1 MNAFMNV
8 MHTTTCNCTACT
20 TVPTLGIKMPYEEE
34 EKKATKTR
42 KTRQKLIVGE
52 NDLATV
58 APEVAAMLSE
68 KDKHFAFEVTA
79 GSNRKLTFVC
89 PDCKK
94 EFEAKICSVTIAVCP
109 CPYCRKVKKARRNP
123 KPIVGVNDLAS
134 QCPQAVAMWSE
145 KNKCYPAEVF
155 AQSTKT
161 AIFNCPKCKHEFET
175 TVTSFVKSIKK
186 SKGNTTGCPIC
197 NGTKV
202 VVGCNDLATTCP
214 QVAAMLSKKNADF
227 ATKYTMG
234 SNAVASFT
242 CPDCKKEFEA
252 KICKVTNVV
261 YPCPYCRDTKNAFDE
276 VRHIFGYNNKYGVD
290 FVDNTRKV
298 CMEYNGVYWHK
309 DKKRV
314 DCYKF
319 IKIHNAGYTFIRIL
333 EPGLKAFDKKYDIVL
348 PKNYKHGNEYESKI
362 MEDLGYKL
370 ISLFEEI
377 YNYKATPE
385 IQKLVDFK
393 EFEKWYDIHRKRIS
407 AKATDN
413 AAKKAA

>member
-1 MNAFMNV
+1 MNTFVKV
-8 MHTTTCNCTACT
+8 MHANTCNCAACAS
-20 TVPTLGIKMPYEEE
+20 VPTLGIKIPYEEE

-94 EFEAKICSVTIAVCP
+94 EFEAKIC
-109 CPYCRKVKKARRNP
+109 
-123 KPIVGVNDLAS
+123 
-134 QCPQAVAMWSE
+134 
-145 KNKCYPAEVF
+145 
-155 AQSTKT
+155 
-161 AIFNCPKCKHEFET
+161 
-175 TVTSFVKSIKK
+175 
-186 SKGNTTGCPIC
+186 
-197 NGTKV
+197 
-202 VVGCNDLATTCP
+202 
-214 QVAAMLSKKNADF
+214 
-227 ATKYTMG
+227 
-234 SNAVASFT
+234 
-242 CPDCKKEFEA
+242 
-252 KICKVTNVV
+252 KVTNVV
-261 YPCPYCRDTKNAFDE
+261 YPCPYCRDTKILANHMDLETYLKKNNREDILNCIRPDSPYQASEVSYSSNKTLFLNCPECGNKWVISANYLTAQGISYMCGNCNQTTNFISKPEQYAVRIAMGFARENGVPNAFDE

>member
-34 EKKATKTR
+34 KKKATKTR

-202 VVGCNDLATTCP
+202 VVGYNDLATTCP
-214 QVAAMLSKKNADF
+214 QVAAMLSKK
-227 ATKYTMG
+227 TLTLQQ
-234 SNAVASFT
+234 ST
-242 CPDCKKEFEA
+242 LWEA
-252 KICKVTNVV
+252 M
-261 YPCPYCRDTKNAFDE
+261 R
-276 VRHIFGYNNKYGVD
+276 
-290 FVDNTRKV
+290 
-298 CMEYNGVYWHK
+298 
-309 DKKRV
+309 
-314 DCYKF
+314 
-319 IKIHNAGYTFIRIL
+319 L
-333 EPGLKAFDKKYDIVL
+333 QVL
-348 PKNYKHGNEYESKI
+348 
-362 MEDLGYKL
+362 LVL
-370 ISLFEEI
+370 I
-377 YNYKATPE
+377 
-385 IQKLVDFK
+385 
-393 EFEKWYDIHRKRIS
+393 
-407 AKATDN
+407 
-413 AAKKAA
+413 AKKSLRLKFAKSQM

>member
-1 MNAFMNV
+1 MNTFVKV
-8 MHTTTCNCTACT
+8 MHVNTCNCAACAS
-20 TVPTLGIKMPYEEE
+20 VPTLGIKMPYEEE

-145 KNKCYPAEVF
+145 KNKSYPAEVF

-202 VVGCNDLATTCP
+202 VVGYNDLATTCP
-214 QVAAMLSKKNADF
+214 QVAAMLSKK
-227 ATKYTMG
+227 
-234 SNAVASFT
+234 
-242 CPDCKKEFEA
+242 
-252 KICKVTNVV
+252 
-261 YPCPYCRDTKNAFDE
+261 
-276 VRHIFGYNNKYGVD
+276 
-290 FVDNTRKV
+290 
-298 CMEYNGVYWHK
+298 
-309 DKKRV
+309 KR
-314 DCYKF
+314 
-319 IKIHNAGYTFIRIL
+319 
-333 EPGLKAFDKKYDIVL
+333 
-348 PKNYKHGNEYESKI
+348 
-362 MEDLGYKL
+362 
-370 ISLFEEI
+370 
-377 YNYKATPE
+377 
-385 IQKLVDFK
+385 
-393 EFEKWYDIHRKRIS
+393 
-407 AKATDN
+407 
-413 AAKKAA
+413 

>member
-1 MNAFMNV
+1 MNTFVKV
-8 MHTTTCNCTACT
+8 MHVNTCNCAACAS
-20 TVPTLGIKMPYEEE
+20 VPTLGIKMPYEEE

-202 VVGCNDLATTCP
+202 VVGYNDLATTCP

-261 YPCPYCRDTKNAFDE
+261 YPCPYCRDTKILANHMDLE
-276 VRHIFGYNNKYGVD
+276 TYLKKNN
-290 FVDNTRKV
+290 
-298 CMEYNGVYWHK
+298 
-309 DKKRV
+309 
-314 DCYKF
+314 
-319 IKIHNAGYTFIRIL
+319 
-333 EPGLKAFDKKYDIVL
+333 
-348 PKNYKHGNEYESKI
+348 
-362 MEDLGYKL
+362 
-370 ISLFEEI
+370 
-377 YNYKATPE
+377 
-385 IQKLVDFK
+385 
-393 EFEKWYDIHRKRIS
+393 
-407 AKATDN
+407 
-413 AAKKAA
+413 